1 MSQYSSPGVYPPYTD
16 DFSPDSPWMDLP
28 LAEATYQTMND
39 NCSDNME
46 TPEASQGRIKEV
58 TQHRSGR
65 TELLKEQEQ
74 VFSLHI
80 HFLKIELGFCEKL
93 SCRITASLWFHQL
106 RHKRL
111 FVVCCKF

>member
-1 MSQYSSPGVYPPYTD
+1 
-16 DFSPDSPWMDLP
+16 MDLP

-39 NCSDNME
+39 NCSDNMG
-46 TPEASQGRIKEV
+46 TPEALQGRMKG
-58 TQHRSGR
+58 TDSGQDGR

-80 HFLKIELGFCEKL
+80 RFLKIELGFCEKL
-93 SCRITASLWFHQL
+93 SCRITASVWFHQL